1 MPICPKTINGRVQ
14 NVFSWI
20 LATGTPNTSSDKSPH
35 LPHGVLHSLVEVD
48 ESLHQLL
55 LIIIGEIYDE
65 GILTFLGLTLLVL
78 PEEEL
83 RLLVG
88 LLLRQNS
95 SAVWAALDSMSTVD
109 VDPGFVTA
117 GTPKFGFRVGLE
129 TN

>member
-1 MPICPKTINGRVQ
+1 MHE
-14 NVFSWI
+14 I
-20 LATGTPNTSSDKSPH
+20 LATGTPNTSSDKPPH

-48 ESLHQLL
+48 ERLHQLL

-65 GILTFLGLTLLVL
+65 GILTFLSVTLLVL

-95 SAVWAALDSMSTVD
+95 SAVWTLLDSMSTVD